1 MLYFAIVYPAWL
13 TGYSSSYV
21 LRVDVLQV
29 NEVWE
34 RVQSK
39 LGEQHQYYSGVAN
52 LWQTY
57 NDAKQGVGRIL
68 DDVSPLISQDI
79 AFSNQADVKRSLDQH
94 KVGLPCQVFWWLVH
108 LI

>member
-1 MLYFAIVYPAWL
+1 MRCGNGFTVSNNNV
-13 TGYSSSYV
+13 G
-21 LRVDVLQV
+21 VLQV

-39 LGEQHQYYSGVAN
+39 LAEQHQYYSGVAN
-52 LWQTY
+52 LWQAY

-68 DDVSPLISQDI
+68 EDVAPLVAQDI

-94 KVGLPCQVFWWLVH
+94 KVCLACLFWWWWWAH
-108 LI
+108 FP

>member
-1 MLYFAIVYPAWL
+1 MRCGNGRIISNNNV
-13 TGYSSSYV
+13 G
-21 LRVDVLQV
+21 VLQV

-39 LGEQHQYYSGVAN
+39 LAEQHQYYSGVAN
-52 LWQTY
+52 LWQAY

-68 DDVSPLISQDI
+68 EDVTPLVAQDI

-94 KVGLPCQVFWWLVH
+94 KVCLACLFWQWWWAH
-108 LI
+108 FP